1 MQGSYNFFIP
11 ARKDLF
17 LLLSFFITLALALL
31 GALVFTKLGVPV
43 GGMIGAALFV
53 AAYNLL
59 FDAAFVY
66 SDMTYLLQVCSGV
79 LVGSK
84 ITMETLKALRKLW
97 KPYLVMMGVLLT
109 ITFVLS
115 LFLSRFSTLDN
126 VTALLGM
133 APGGMTDMTILST
146 ALGGN
151 SAYVALI
158 HTIRLFVIILTLPPL
173 VKLVC
178 KKEDTDSAAEKKP
191 AAEEPPLRNLLP
203 ALAVAAVFAV
213 IFVLLHIRAG
223 AMLGAMIG
231 SSLCTIFLR
240 RYHCPRWY
248 TLLLQVGAGAFVGAS
263 VTHDTLMHI
272 PHLWLPLLC
281 VIVSVWVYFF
291 LNGFLMRRF
300 FGMRKSTAMIACAPG
315 GLMEM
320 SLLAEELGGDLPTIA
335 TMHVLRL
342 FSVILI
348 VPNLVPL
355 VELIC
360 STFQ

>member
-1 MQGSYNFFIP
+1 MY
-11 ARKDLF
+11 
-17 LLLSFFITLALALL
+17 LLLPFLITLALALL

-59 FDAAFVY
+59 FDTAFVY
-66 SDMTYLLQVCSGV
+66 SDMTYVLQVCSGV
-79 LVGSK
+79 LVGSN
-84 ITMETLKALRKLW
+84 ITMDTLKALRKLW
-97 KPYLVMMGVLLT
+97 KPYLVMMGVLLSV
-109 ITFVLS
+109 TFSLS
-115 LFLSRFSTLDN
+115 LFLSRFSTLDS
-126 VTALLGM
+126 VTALLAM

-158 HTIRLFVIILTLPPL
+158 HTSRLFVIILTLPPL
-173 VKLVC
+173 IKMVC
-178 KKEDTDSAAEKKP
+178 KKEEAGADAEEKT
-191 AAEEPPLRNLLP
+191 AVTEPPLRNLLP

-213 IFVLLHIRAG
+213 VFVLLHVRAG

-231 SSLCTIFLR
+231 SSLCTLFLR

-263 VTHDTLMHI
+263 VTHDTIIRI

-281 VIVSVWVYFF
+281 VVLSVWVYFF
-291 LNGFLMRRF
+291 LNGFLMHRL
-300 FGMRKSTAMIACAPG
+300 FGIRKSTAMISCAPG

-348 VPNLVPL
+348 VPNLVPP
-355 VELIC
+355 VEWIC
-360 STFQ
+360 ELLF